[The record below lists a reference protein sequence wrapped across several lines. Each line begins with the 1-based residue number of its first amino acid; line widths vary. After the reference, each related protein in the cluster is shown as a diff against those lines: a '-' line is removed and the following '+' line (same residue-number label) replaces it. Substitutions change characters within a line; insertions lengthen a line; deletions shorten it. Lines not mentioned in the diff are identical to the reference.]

1 MVRVLSMSGSTTLET
16 VFFVTS
22 LLNINLDYVPEVD
35 LSNDVKSKFYKT
47 FHIALLNNPACNFST
62 IFRMLKQPFY

>member
-62 IFRMLKQPFY
+62 TFRMLKQPFY